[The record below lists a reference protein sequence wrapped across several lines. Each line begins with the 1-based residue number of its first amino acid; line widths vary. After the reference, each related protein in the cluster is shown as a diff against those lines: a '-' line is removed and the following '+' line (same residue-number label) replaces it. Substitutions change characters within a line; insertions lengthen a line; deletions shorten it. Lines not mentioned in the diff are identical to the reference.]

1 MNQTVT
7 ANISGIVF
15 HIEID
20 AYDKLKIYL
29 AEIKKHFENADEREE
44 IMADIEARIAEIFK
58 SKLNDQVQVITNA
71 NVEEV
76 IQLMGQPEDF
86 ADNKDEDEKN
96 QNQQTNYTTG
106 KRVYRS
112 GDDKILAGVCSGIAA
127 YFGFDPIWLRL
138 VFAIAFFVFGFG
150 FPLYIILWIIIP
162 EAKTRAQ
169 KLEMRGEPVNIDNI
183 EKTIKKEAEEFSN
196 RVKNWEKTGG
206 AKKVEKGLQNFVN
219 FLVQIITVFI
229 KTFAKIIG
237 AVLFFVGILLVM
249 ILVGGAFGLKTIT
262 IDGNYVSIFTLD
274 DFAQVFFENSDQ
286 YTLALIA
293 ALLIIIAPI
302 FTFIYSGLKLML
314 NIKSNH
320 KIISLVMFI
329 LFTLGI
335 ALAVTVG
342 YQVSSEFKRE
352 ATVKKIIRLE
362 NFNTLYIDLYNYD
375 KNSFVIN
382 GKPRNFK
389 PFYFTDD
396 SIYFSYPE
404 IDVMYTAGDSAFVE
418 VVKTAHGFLQKEAE
432 NRADN
437 ISFNF
442 YQKDSTLYFNQFFTS
457 IKEDKIRGQKVNITL
472 FLPLNKAVH
481 FTTKSKKIIYDV
493 KNVTNTN
500 DSKMIGHTWIMLN
513 EGLTC
518 VECDKIK
525 GITYSE
531 YIKLQQK
538 NDTTTVGLDVIP

>member
-20 AYDKLKIYL
+20 AYDKLKSYL
-29 AEIKKHFENADEREE
+29 AEIKKHFENAEEREE

-58 SKLNDQVQVITNA
+58 SKLNEQVQVITYA

-86 ADNKDEDEKN
+86 ADTKEEDEKN
-96 QNQQTNYTTG
+96 ENQQTNYTTG

-138 VFAIAFFVFGFG
+138 AFAIAFFVFGFG

-183 EKTIKKEAEEFSN
+183 EKTIKKEAEDFSN
-196 RVKNWEKTGG
+196 RVKDWEKTGG

-219 FLVQIITVFI
+219 FLVQIFTVFI

-237 AVLFFVGILLVM
+237 AFLFFIGILLVM
-249 ILVGGAFGLKTIT
+249 TLVGGAFGLKTIT
-262 IDGNYVSIFTLD
+262 IEGHSISIFTLD

-293 ALLIIIAPI
+293 AFLIIIAPI

-352 ATVKKIIRLE
+352 ASVKNIVSLK
-362 NFNTLYIDLYNYD
+362 NYNTLYVDLYNYD
-375 KNSFVIN
+375 KNSIVIN
-382 GKPRNFK
+382 GKSKNIK

-396 SIYFSYPE
+396 STYFSYPE
-404 IDVMYTAGDSAFVE
+404 LNVMYTAGDSAFVE
-418 VVKTAHGFLQKEAE
+418 IIKTAHGFLQKEAE
-432 NRADN
+432 SRAEN
-437 ISFNF
+437 INYNF
-442 YQKDSTLYFNQFFTS
+442 YQKDSTLFFNQYFAS
-457 IKEDKIRGQKVNITL
+457 VKEDKIRGQKVQITL

-481 FTTKSKKIIYDV
+481 FSTKSKKIIYDV
-493 KNVTNTN
+493 KNVTNTV
-500 DSKMIGHTWIMLN
+500 DSKMTGHTWIMLN
-513 EGLTC
+513 DGLTC
-518 VECDKIK
+518 VECKKIK
-525 GITYSE
+525 GISQRE
-531 YIKLQQK
+531 FIELQQK
-538 NDTTTVGLDVIP
+538 NNTAKIDSIP

>member
-20 AYDKLKIYL
+20 AYDKLKSYL
-29 AEIKKHFENADEREE
+29 AEIKKHFENAEEREE

-58 SKLNDQVQVITNA
+58 SKLNEQVQVITYA

-86 ADNKDEDEKN
+86 ADTKEEDEKN
-96 QNQQTNYTTG
+96 ENQQTNYTTG

-138 VFAIAFFVFGFG
+138 AFAIAFFVFGFG

-183 EKTIKKEAEEFSN
+183 EKTIKKEAEDFSN
-196 RVKNWEKTGG
+196 RVKDWEKTGG

-219 FLVQIITVFI
+219 FLVQIFTVFI

-237 AVLFFVGILLVM
+237 AFLFFIGILLVM
-249 ILVGGAFGLKTIT
+249 TLVGGAFGLKTIT
-262 IDGNYVSIFTLD
+262 IEGHSISIFTLD

-293 ALLIIIAPI
+293 AFLIIIAPI

-352 ATVKKIIRLE
+352 ASVKNIVSLK
-362 NFNTLYIDLYNYD
+362 NYNTLYVDLYNYD
-375 KNSFVIN
+375 KNSIVIN
-382 GKPRNFK
+382 GKSKNIK

-396 SIYFSYPE
+396 STYFSYPE
-404 IDVMYTAGDSAFVE
+404 LNVMYTAGDSAFVE
-418 VVKTAHGFLQKEAE
+418 IIKTAHGFLQKEAE
-432 NRADN
+432 SRAEN
-437 ISFNF
+437 INYNF
-442 YQKDSTLYFNQFFTS
+442 YQKDSTLFFNQYFAS
-457 IKEDKIRGQKVNITL
+457 VKEDKIRGQKVQITL

-481 FTTKSKKIIYDV
+481 FSTKSKKIIYDV
-493 KNVTNTN
+493 KNVTNTV
-500 DSKMIGHTWIMLN
+500 DSKMTGHTWIMLN
-513 EGLTC
+513 DGLTC
-518 VECDKIK
+518 VECKKIK
-525 GITYSE
+525 GISQRE
-531 YIKLQQK
+531 FIELQQK
-538 NDTTTVGLDVIP
+538 NNTANTDTIP